1 MEQAKASGLVPEAVL
16 VCCSGG
22 GLASGISIAVKE
34 LSPSTS
40 VHTVEP
46 AGFDDFARSLASGRP
61 ERNASMSGSICD
73 ALMAPSPGRITLAL
87 GRQNM
92 GAGLAVT
99 DDEARAAMRFA
110 FAELKLVVEPG
121 GAVALAAV
129 LAGKLPVAGR
139 TIACVLSGGNVDPA
153 LFASTIAAR

>member
-1 MEQAKASGLVPEAVL
+1 
-16 VCCSGG
+16 
-22 GLASGISIAVKE
+22 
-34 LSPSTS
+34 
-40 VHTVEP
+40 
-46 AGFDDFARSLASGRP
+46 
-61 ERNASMSGSICD
+61 
-73 ALMAPSPGRITLAL
+73 
-87 GRQNM
+87 M